1 MTVNGYREFVNWY
14 EQEYF
19 VDRPDTT
26 ASYNEPPELLVAAL
40 AYAEENLGKAFEA
53 GYQSRVKEERI

>member
-1 MTVNGYREFVNWY
+1 MNWY

-53 GYQSRVKEERI
+53 GYQSRVKEERR